1 MSSDSDAGRIFYPLI
16 IQLCLSTSEEATAMP
31 TKTSM
36 TNTTANE
43 KYNSNEKKVLI
54 WLWTD
59 ADAEFLTPQLFN
71 FVSAAELILRHILS
85 EPDMFESVLL
95 QYT

>member
-1 MSSDSDAGRIFYPLI
+1 
-16 IQLCLSTSEEATAMP
+16 
-31 TKTSM
+31 M

-85 EPDMFESVLL
+85 ESDISQSRCTSAILHINGCFHLMIISRFAYSLI
-95 QYT
+95 QK